1 VTPLVLV
8 QESPATGL
16 RHEAR
21 SGMTIGREGSDVVL
35 NDREV
40 SRRHARLRLLGEGL
54 AIEDLGSTNGT
65 FLNGNRVTGVSE
77 LKHGD
82 VLKLGNSSL
91 RIEVEV
97 QAGASAAADPLSAT
111 PRAEPAAPAA
121 AHPPPGAGG
130 ARGDVPAPP
139 AESASRVH
147 RPFAGSPAPAQHAF
161 RADEAARTK
170 RASAAT
176 RLEATLV
183 SYGVVIATVIALAIY
198 LSGR

>member
-1 VTPLVLV
+1 MTPFVLV

-21 SGMTIGREGSDVVL
+21 SGVTIGREGSDVVL
-35 NDREV
+35 TDLEV
-40 SRRHARLRLLGEGL
+40 SRRHARLRLLGERL

-65 FLNGNRVTGVSE
+65 FLNGQRVTGVSE

-97 QAGASAAADPLSAT
+97 QAGGAAADPLSAT
-111 PRAEPAAPAA
+111 PRAEPAPPAA

-130 ARGDVPAPP
+130 ARGDVHPPP

-161 RADEAARTK
+161 RAEEGARTT
-170 RASAAT
+170 RGSAAT

>member
-97 QAGASAAADPLSAT
+97 QAGDAAADPLSAT
-111 PRAEPAAPAA
+111 PRAEPAPPAA
-121 AHPPPGAGG
+121 AHPPPGAGAPG
-130 ARGDVPAPP
+130 EMFPPPRPSPP
-139 AESASRVH
+139 AACTGPSQGPPPPPSTPSGRTRLRGRSAR
-147 RPFAGSPAPAQHAF
+147 RQP
-161 RADEAARTK
+161 
-170 RASAAT
+170 RASKPRWSPTAW
-176 RLEATLV
+176 
-183 SYGVVIATVIALAIY
+183 
-198 LSGR
+198 

>member
-1 VTPLVLV
+1 MTPFVLV

-21 SGMTIGREGSDVVL
+21 SGVTIGREGSDVVL
-35 NDREV
+35 TDLEV
-40 SRRHARLRLLGEGL
+40 SRRHARLRLLGERL

-65 FLNGNRVTGVSE
+65 FLNGQRVTGVSE

-97 QAGASAAADPLSAT
+97 QAGDAAADPLSAT
-111 PRAEPAAPAA
+111 PRAEPAPPAA

-130 ARGDVPAPP
+130 ARGDVHAPP

-161 RADEAARTK
+161 RAEEGARTT
-170 RASAAT
+170 RGSAAT